1 MSDAQS
7 EVRPGHLYVVATPIG
22 NLGDLSPRALKILD
36 GVDLI
41 AAEDT
46 RVTGALLSH
55 FGVRKKLLALH
66 EHNEGEATAEVID
79 QLRRDRSVAH
89 YPWRLMGWSRRICH
103 QLSSPAGRA
112 RTVPI

>member
-1 MSDAQS
+1 MAAIKYGPDAEKKAMSDAQS
-7 EVRPGHLYVVATPIG
+7 DVRPGHLYVVATPIG
-22 NLGDLSPRALKILD
+22 NLGDLSPRALKVLD

-79 QLRRDRSVAH
+79 QLRRDRSVA
-89 YPWRLMGWSRRICH
+89 LVSD
-103 QLSSPAGRA
+103 AG
-112 RTVPI
+112 TPLV